1 MADVA
6 APTSME
12 EINAQRVAAGLAPID
27 VNAAEGDEPVLDEDV
42 VAAQN
47 FAQRMEEAKRAK
59 AEQETR
65 ERIAKYVLPPNHW
78 NHC

>member
-1 MADVA
+1 MSPLVS
-6 APTSME
+6 P
-12 EINAQRVAAGLAPID
+12 
-27 VNAAEGDEPVLDEDV
+27 AEGDEPVLDEDV